1 MWIQKNGEHIKYP
14 LNLDISK
21 EKDKSK
27 FYHFY
32 DDYGHT
38 TDECQNLKDEIEKL
52 AKKGALNKFSR

>member
-1 MWIQKNGEHIKYP
+1 MNP
-14 LNLDISK
+14 DISK

-52 AKKGALNKFSR
+52 AKKGALNMFTR

>member
-27 FYHFY
+27 FGHFY
-32 DDYGHT
+32 DDYDHT

-52 AKKGALNKFSR
+52 AKKGALNMFTR